1 MDEVKKNVGLPF
13 NQFFD
18 VAERGGRGFDES
30 DLDELRQ
37 AADAFEAIF
46 VAQFIKTARASKLA
60 DDVFGNQ
67 ASDTYQS
74 MLDDQ
79 YSRKLAS
86 SANLGIA
93 EALVDQ
99 LSGSFC
105 KIWSAID
112 GKSVS
117 ILLIVVSRPTE
128 KLFLL
133 LVKIS
138 PI

>member
-1 MDEVKKNVGLPF
+1 MDEVKNTIGLPL
-13 NQFFD
+13 NQFFKM
-18 VAERGGRGFDES
+18 AGNGGRELDAS
-30 DLDELRQ
+30 DLDDLRQ

-46 VAQFIKTARASKLA
+46 VSQLIKTARAAKLA

-79 YSRKLAS
+79 YARKLSS

-99 LSGSFC
+99 LG
-105 KIWSAID
+105 
-112 GKSVS
+112 GH
-117 ILLIVVSRPTE
+117 
-128 KLFLL
+128 
-133 LVKIS
+133 S
-138 PI
+138 PRAGEE

>member
-1 MDEVKKNVGLPF
+1 MDEVKNTIGLPL
-13 NQFFD
+13 NQFFEM
-18 VAERGGRGFDES
+18 AGNGGRELDAS
-30 DLDELRQ
+30 DLEDLRQ

-46 VAQFIKTARASKLA
+46 VSQLIKTARAAKLA

-79 YSRKLAS
+79 YARKLSS

-99 LSGSFC
+99 LGGPSPRSG
-105 KIWSAID
+105 
-112 GKSVS
+112 
-117 ILLIVVSRPTE
+117 E
-128 KLFLL
+128 K
-133 LVKIS
+133 
-138 PI
+138 

>member
-13 NQFFD
+13 NQGFE
-18 VAERGGRGFDES
+18 VAGRSRRALDAS
-30 DLDELRQ
+30 DLDDLRQ

-46 VAQFIKTARASKLA
+46 VAQFIKTARAAKLA

-79 YSRKLAS
+79 YARKLAS

-99 LSGSFC
+99 LGGPSVRSG
-105 KIWSAID
+105 
-112 GKSVS
+112 
-117 ILLIVVSRPTE
+117 E
-128 KLFLL
+128 K
-133 LVKIS
+133 
-138 PI
+138 

>member
-1 MDEVKKNVGLPF
+1 MDEVIKNVGLPF
-13 NQFFD
+13 NQGFE
-18 VAERGGRGFDES
+18 VAERGSRALDAS
-30 DLDELRQ
+30 DLDDLRQ

-46 VAQFIKTARASKLA
+46 VAQFIKTARTAKLA

-79 YSRKLAS
+79 YARKLAS

-99 LSGSFC
+99 LGGPSVRSG
-105 KIWSAID
+105 
-112 GKSVS
+112 
-117 ILLIVVSRPTE
+117 E
-128 KLFLL
+128 K
-133 LVKIS
+133 
-138 PI
+138 

>member
-1 MDEVKKNVGLPF
+1 MDEIKNTIGLPL
-13 NQFFD
+13 NQVFEM
-18 VAERGGRGFDES
+18 AGNGGRALDAS
-30 DLDELRQ
+30 DLDDLRQ

-46 VAQFIKTARASKLA
+46 VSQLIKTARAAKLA

-79 YSRKLAS
+79 YARKLSS

-99 LSGSFC
+99 LGGHSPRSG
-105 KIWSAID
+105 
-112 GKSVS
+112 
-117 ILLIVVSRPTE
+117 E
-128 KLFLL
+128 E
-133 LVKIS
+133 
-138 PI
+138 

>member
-1 MDEVKKNVGLPF
+1 MDGVKNTIGLPL
-13 NQFFD
+13 NQVFEM
-18 VAERGGRGFDES
+18 AGNGGRALDAS
-30 DLDELRQ
+30 DLDDLRQ

-46 VAQFIKTARASKLA
+46 VSQLIKTARAAKLA

-79 YSRKLAS
+79 YARKLSS

-99 LSGSFC
+99 LGSHSPRSG
-105 KIWSAID
+105 
-112 GKSVS
+112 
-117 ILLIVVSRPTE
+117 E
-128 KLFLL
+128 E
-133 LVKIS
+133 
-138 PI
+138 

>member
-13 NQFFD
+13 NQGFE
-18 VAERGGRGFDES
+18 VAGRGSRALDAS
-30 DLDELRQ
+30 DLDDLRQ

-46 VAQFIKTARASKLA
+46 VAQFIKTARAAKLA

-93 EALVDQ
+93 EALVNQ
-99 LSGSFC
+99 LSGSL
-105 KIWSAID
+105 A
-112 GKSVS
+112 KSGA
-117 ILLIVVSRPTE
+117 R
-128 KLFLL
+128 
-133 LVKIS
+133 
-138 PI
+138 